1 MVLQFD
7 CADNDSLD
15 TGTIGPVT
23 AMAQFADTFGELSA
37 TLHGLVVSSV
47 LLTATAS
54 SLFAG
59 LISDRLGR
67 TRAIAIGALLFAIG
81 AALEASAV
89 TLGMF
94 IGGRCIV
101 GVGEGTF
108 LSTLVV

>member
-1 MVLQFD
+1 
-7 CADNDSLD
+7 
-15 TGTIGPVT
+15 
-23 AMAQFADTFGELSA
+23 MASFTTSFGELSA

-47 LLTATAS
+47 LLTATFA

-59 LISDRLGR
+59 VISDRLGR
-67 TRAIAIGALLFAIG
+67 TRAIAIGALLFAVG
-81 AALEASAV
+81 AALEAGAV

-101 GVGEGTF
+101 GIGEGTF